1 MLLAI
6 DVGNTNLVLAL
17 GDEAGSIEAR
27 WRIETA
33 DITSAAACEAALRD
47 GLGDAAARVDDTII
61 ASVVPDVTPR
71 LKAAILAV
79 TGVLPMI
86 VGAPDVDLGIAV
98 HIDNPA
104 QAGADRLVNAVGA
117 MAHHKLPAILLD
129 FGTATTLDLVAE
141 DGSYEGGIIA
151 PGVALSIEA
160 LERAAAQLPRL
171 ELRPFGADLPVLGK
185 NTVAAMETGV
195 LWGYVGMIE
204 GLLRRL
210 RDEQGGASRL
220 PAIATGGLAALF
232 ADHLPGIDAVDPDLT
247 IRGLFEIHAR
257 NREKRRAK
265 GS

>member
-17 GDEAGSIEAR
+17 GDEGGTIEAR

-33 DITSAAACEAALRD
+33 AITGADACEAALRAT
-47 GLGDAAARVDDTII
+47 LGDAVSRASDAII

-71 LKAAILAV
+71 LEAAIKAV
-79 TGVLPMI
+79 IGTPPVI

-98 HIDNPA
+98 NIDIPA

-117 MAHHKLPAILLD
+117 MAHHHLPAILLD

-141 DGSYEGGIIA
+141 DGTYEGGIIA

-171 ELRPFGADLPVLGK
+171 KLRSFGADLPILGK

-210 RDEQGGASRL
+210 RDEQGGTSPL
-220 PAIATGGLAALF
+220 PAIATGGLAGLF
-232 ADHLPGIDAVDPDLT
+232 ADHLPDIDAVDPDLT
-247 IRGLFEIHAR
+247 IRGLFEIYAR
-257 NREKRRAK
+257 NRGTRRAE
-265 GS
+265 GN

>member
-17 GDEAGSIEAR
+17 GDEAGAIESR
-27 WRIETA
+27 WRIETSA
-33 DITSAAACEAALRD
+33 ITSEVACETELRAT
-47 GLGDAAARVDDTII
+47 LGDAVSQIDDAII

-71 LKAAILAV
+71 LKEAIRAV
-79 TGVLPMI
+79 TGNAPLI
-86 VGAPDVDLGIAV
+86 VGAADVDLGIAV
-98 HIDNPA
+98 NIDHPA

-117 MAHHKLPAILLD
+117 MAHHHLPAILLD

-171 ELRPFGADLPVLGK
+171 ELRSFGADLPVLGK

-210 RDEQGGASRL
+210 REEQGGSSRL
-220 PAIATGGLAALF
+220 PAIATGGLAGLF
-232 ADHLPGIDAVDPDLT
+232 ADHLPDIDAVDPDLT
-247 IRGLFEIHAR
+247 IRGLFEIYAR
-257 NREKRRAK
+257 NRGTRRAV
-265 GS
+265 GN

>member
-17 GDEAGSIEAR
+17 GDEAGAIVSQ

-33 DITSAAACEAALRD
+33 AITSDEACEAALRST
-47 GLGDAAARVDDTII
+47 LGDSVAQIGDAII

-71 LKAAILAV
+71 LAAALTTL
-79 TGVLPMI
+79 TGESPLV
-86 VGAPDVDLGIAV
+86 VGAPDVELGIAV
-98 HIDNPA
+98 NIDNPA

-171 ELRPFGADLPVLGK
+171 ELRSFGADLPVLGK

-220 PAIATGGLAALF
+220 PAIATGGLAGLF
-232 ADHLPGIDAVDPDLT
+232 ADHLPDIDAVDPDLT
-247 IRGLFEIHAR
+247 IRGLFEIYAR
-257 NREKRRAK
+257 NRGTRRAK
-265 GS
+265 GN

>member
-17 GDEAGSIEAR
+17 GGETGVVESQ
-27 WRIETA
+27 WRIETSA
-33 DITSAAACEAALRD
+33 MTSASACETALRD
-47 GLGDAAARVDDTII
+47 TLGAAGARVDDVIV
-61 ASVVPDVTPR
+61 ASVVPDVTPG
-71 LKAAILAV
+71 LVAAIKAV
-79 TGVLPMI
+79 TGKPPLI
-86 VGAPDVDLGIAV
+86 VGAPGVDLGIAV
-98 HIDNPA
+98 NIDNPA

-117 MAHHKLPAILLD
+117 MAHHHLPAILLD

-151 PGVALSIEA
+151 PGVSLSIEA

-171 ELRPFGADLPVLGK
+171 ELRSFGSDLPVLGK

-210 RDEQGGASRL
+210 RDEQGGTSRL
-220 PAIATGGLAALF
+220 PAIATGGLAGLF
-232 ADHLPGIDAVDPDLT
+232 ADHLPDIDAVDPDLT
-247 IRGLFEIHAR
+247 IRGLFEIYAR
-257 NREKRRAK
+257 NRGARRAEE
-265 GS
+265 S

>member
-17 GDEAGSIEAR
+17 GDEAGAIEAR
-27 WRIETA
+27 WRIETSV
-33 DITSAAACEAALRD
+33 ITSEAACEAELRST
-47 GLGDAAARVDDTII
+47 LGDAASRVDDAII

-71 LKAAILAV
+71 LEAAIRAV
-79 TGVLPMI
+79 TEVAPLI
-86 VGAPDVDLGIAV
+86 VGAPSVDLGIAV
-98 HIDNPA
+98 NIDNPA

-117 MAHHKLPAILLD
+117 MAHHHLPAILLD

-141 DGSYEGGIIA
+141 DGTYEGGIIA

-171 ELRPFGADLPVLGK
+171 DLRSFEADLPVLGK

-210 RDEQGGASRL
+210 REEQGGTMRL
-220 PAIATGGLAALF
+220 PAIATGGLASLF
-232 ADHLPGIDAVDPDLT
+232 ADHLPDIDAVDPDLT
-247 IRGLFEIHAR
+247 IRGLFEIYAR
-257 NREKRRAK
+257 NRGARRAV
-265 GS
+265 GN

>member
-17 GDEAGSIEAR
+17 GDEAGTIRDR

-33 DITSAAACEAALRD
+33 QITSADACETALRATM
-47 GLGDAAARVDDTII
+47 GDALSVIRDVII
-61 ASVVPDVTPR
+61 ASVVPDVTPF
-71 LKAAILAV
+71 LKSALQTM
-79 TGVLPMI
+79 TGMAPLI
-86 VGAPDVDLGIAV
+86 VGEADVDLGIRV
-98 HIDNPA
+98 NIDNPA

-117 MAHHKLPAILLD
+117 MAHHKLPAILID

-151 PGVALSIEA
+151 PGVALSIDS

-171 ELRPFGADLPVLGK
+171 ELRSFGPDLPVLGK

-210 RDEQGGASRL
+210 RDEQMGPSRL
-220 PAIATGGLAALF
+220 PAIATGGLAGLF
-232 ADHLPGIDAVDPDLT
+232 ADHLPDIDAVDPDLT
-247 IRGLFEIHAR
+247 MRGLFEIYAR
-257 NREKRRAK
+257 NRGMRRAE
-265 GS
+265 GN

>member
-17 GDEAGSIEAR
+17 GDEGGTIEAR

-33 DITSAAACEAALRD
+33 AITGADACEAALRAT
-47 GLGDAAARVDDTII
+47 LGDAVSRTGDAII

-71 LKAAILAV
+71 LEAAIKAI
-79 TGVLPMI
+79 TGTPPVI

-98 HIDNPA
+98 NIDIPA

-117 MAHHKLPAILLD
+117 MAHHHLPAILLD

-141 DGSYEGGIIA
+141 DGTYEGGIIA

-171 ELRPFGADLPVLGK
+171 ELRSFGSDLPILGK

-210 RDEQGGASRL
+210 RDEQGGTSPL
-220 PAIATGGLAALF
+220 PAIATGGLAGLF
-232 ADHLPGIDAVDPDLT
+232 ADHLPDIDAVDPDLT
-247 IRGLFEIHAR
+247 IRGLFEIYAR
-257 NREKRRAK
+257 NRGTRRAE
-265 GS
+265 GN